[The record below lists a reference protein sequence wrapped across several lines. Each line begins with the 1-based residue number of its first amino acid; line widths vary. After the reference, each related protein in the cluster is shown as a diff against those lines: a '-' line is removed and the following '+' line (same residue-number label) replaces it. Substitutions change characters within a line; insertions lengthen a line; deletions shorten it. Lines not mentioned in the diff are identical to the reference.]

1 MFPLR
6 LPEGLRARADA
17 RARELGLS
25 LNALVAVAL
34 DQYLTAVHDM
44 SHAIAGDMSRAV
56 APVTGRRAKGGGRAA
71 RVSSGDMPRNAPCY
85 CGSGKKFKRCHGA

>member
-1 MFPLR
+1 MGSKRSMFPLR
-6 LPEGLRARADA
+6 LPEGLRSRADA

-34 DQYLTAVHDM
+34 DQYLSAGAVRVR
-44 SHAIAGDMSRAV
+44 SRKAIAR
-56 APVTGRRAKGGGRAA
+56 PA
-71 RVSSGDMPRNAPCY
+71 RSADGISRNAPCW